1 MNIEKDDFRTG
12 DIILLSGRKS
22 IFSKIVEW
30 ATYSTYSHIGIV
42 LKDPVQIDPSLR
54 GIYLWESGME
64 PVPDSVDHVK
74 KFGVQIVPLEQKI
87 ERYDG
92 TVVYRKLGWEKSN
105 IKRNKMCASIY
116 NSVKDKPYDT
126 SPWDF
131 LEADL
136 QKNLGNPRNEK
147 AFFCSAFVSYVYTKL
162 GLFPQ
167 NTEWTLFQPESF
179 SSSKL
184 VYMEDGAFLGNEYI
198 LKH

>member
-22 IFSKIVEW
+22 WFSTIVEW

-54 GIYLWESGME
+54 GTYLWESGME
-64 PVPDSVDHVK
+64 PVPDSIEHK
-74 KFGVQIVPLEQKI
+74 KIFGVQIGPLFEKI

-92 TVVYRKLGWEKSN
+92 TVVCRKLGWEKSN
-105 IKRNKMCASIY
+105 IRRNKMCVPIY
-116 NSVKDKPYDT
+116 NHVKDKPYDI
-126 SPWDF
+126 SPRDF
-131 LEADL
+131 LEADI
-136 QKNLGNPRNEK
+136 QKSLGNPRNEK
-147 AFFCSAFVSYVYTKL
+147 AFFCSAFVAYVYTKL
-162 GLFPQ
+162 GLFPD
-167 NTEWTLFQPESF
+167 TTDWTLFQPESF

-184 VYMEDGAFLGNEYI
+184 TYMDDGAFLGNEYI

>member
-54 GIYLWESGME
+54 GLYLWESGME
-64 PVPDSVDHVK
+64 PVPDSIDHVK
-74 KFGVQIVPLEQKI
+74 
-87 ERYDG
+87 
-92 TVVYRKLGWEKSN
+92 KLGWEKSN